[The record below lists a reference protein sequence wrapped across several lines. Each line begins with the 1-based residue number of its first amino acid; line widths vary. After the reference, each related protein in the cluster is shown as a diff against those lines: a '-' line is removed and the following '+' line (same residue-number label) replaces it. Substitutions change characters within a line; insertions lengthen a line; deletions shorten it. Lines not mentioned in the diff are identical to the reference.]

1 MATQPPP
8 TLPQMDMFAQ
18 PNVHQHPSS
27 APRAVPSFRIEPEP
41 GPAREEDVGPAL
53 LEMAQ
58 AIARICATRILLL
71 LAVITAS
78 GVWSFCVYDPTQLR
92 IAAAGVF
99 SLMTVFP
106 LVFLY
111 LRKG

>member
-1 MATQPPP
+1 MSAQPPP
-8 TLPQMDMFAQ
+8 PLPQRDMFE
-18 PNVHQHPSS
+18 NVQVFPAS
-27 APRAVPSFRIEPEP
+27 PPPVRPSFRIEPEP
-41 GPAREEDVGPAL
+41 GPTREEHVNPAL

-58 AIARICATRILLL
+58 AISRICATRILLL
-71 LAVITAS
+71 LAVVTSS
-78 GVWSFCVYDPTQLR
+78 GIWSYTVFEPTQLR

-99 SLMTVFP
+99 SVLTMFP